1 MPTHPAQPDIVR
13 MRLFGLDIIAASF
26 SEAVAILTDAVASRR
41 GPAGIVSTP
50 NVDHVV
56 RLDKQPDLQPIYRQA
71 AYLFADGMPIVWASR
86 LLGRPL
92 PERVT
97 GSDLFVALCRQ
108 AVAHGWKIAIL
119 GGMPGDGPM
128 LESRFAAT
136 YPGIDVTVMTPSMR
150 FDPLG
155 DEGREAADRIRALA
169 PDLVF
174 VCLGMPKQET
184 WAGRYAATL
193 PHGLVLCVGA
203 AMEFAVGLQRR
214 APRLVQ
220 RMGMEWLWRL
230 LSNPGRL
237 WRRYLKEDPR
247 FFAICWREYRSGV
260 RDR

>member
-1 MPTHPAQPDIVR
+1 

-193 PHGLVLCVGA
+193 PTDWYCAWARPWNSPSACSGA
-203 AMEFAVGLQRR
+203 
-214 APRLVQ
+214 RLAWSS
-220 RMGMEWLWRL
+220 GWEWNG
-230 LSNPGRL
+230 SGACSATPGGCGG
-237 WRRYLKEDPR
+237 
-247 FFAICWREYRSGV
+247 AI
-260 RDR
+260 